1 MRSRI
6 CGKTCKSGFHL
17 KGTTFEEK
25 KPGQQL
31 QKQTQPKYRVE
42 IPYDFPPLPKGG
54 NVKEQTKQAHGNG
67 AQVAHDNFKCTD
79 CAAAFKYKTELK
91 NHYRADHMD
100 NAPNQDSFLDAI

>member
-1 MRSRI
+1 M
-6 CGKTCKSGFHL
+6 
-17 KGTTFEEK
+17 
-25 KPGQQL
+25 QQL

-67 AQVAHDNFKCTD
+67 AQVAHDDFKCTD

-100 NAPNQDSFLDAI
+100 NAPNQDQGRRNYIVSLQK